1 MDIAKRIRAVN
12 YYTEVD
18 GYRRP
23 DGFIIEVLNDNCE
36 WVGLPVVDRMREP
49 GAFYDVKRFA
59 RPAPKKAKARKPKA
73 SKKARRR

>member
-12 YYTEVD
+12 FYTEAD
-18 GYRRP
+18 GRRQP
-23 DGFIIEVLNDNCE
+23 DGFIIEVLSDNCE

-59 RPAPKKAKARKPKA
+59 RTAPKKAKASKA
-73 SKKARRR
+73 KKARRK